1 MSFNAKGQSFA
12 IFTLGHDL
20 LQVRC
25 EMDPIRLYLRRFPPH
40 RSLSA
45 PGTWSTW
52 AAEACLCRQRQLW
65 DLPWV
70 HSQYLDDFRPLLS
83 PRI

>member
-12 IFTLGHDL
+12 TFTPGHDP

-25 EMDPIRLYLRRFPPH
+25 EMDPIRPYLQPFPPH
-40 RSLSA
+40 HSRSA
-45 PGTWSTW
+45 QETWSTW
-52 AAEACLCRQRQLW
+52 AAEACHFRQRQFW
-65 DLPWV
+65 ALPSD

-83 PRI
+83 LRI